1 MTTVPNPFA
10 SEKEE
15 EKCATWNKVGVKN
28 ILASMLNSQS
38 KKYAN
43 NNLTPT
49 NKEGQGNYEETPAEI
64 KMEAAGG
71 YALTKASRVMITSFK
86 YSTTCKH
93 QSPYKR
99 INHTMLNRSLRI
111 LYAQFPDEIDP
122 FSFQVKSIAV
132 SAHPKSYQ
140 TNS

>member
-1 MTTVPNPFA
+1 VTTVPNPFA

-86 YSTTCKH
+86 YSTTSVSC
-93 QSPYKR
+93 
-99 INHTMLNRSLRI
+99 
-111 LYAQFPDEIDP
+111 
-122 FSFQVKSIAV
+122 SFTASIAD
-132 SAHPKSYQ
+132 SCNDCTYNTTKPGTLAENK
-140 TNS
+140 

>member
-1 MTTVPNPFA
+1 VTTVPNPFA

-86 YSTTCKH
+86 YSTTSVSC
-93 QSPYKR
+93 
-99 INHTMLNRSLRI
+99 
-111 LYAQFPDEIDP
+111 
-122 FSFQVKSIAV
+122 SFTASIADSCNESMAVQQRRCMV
-132 SAHPKSYQ
+132 SIVCSIGKTMA
-140 TNS
+140 

>member
-1 MTTVPNPFA
+1 VTTVPNPFA

-99 INHTMLNRSLRI
+99 INHTMLNRQI
-111 LYAQFPDEIDP
+111 LHHPNPKFED
-122 FSFQVKSIAV
+122 SICPI
-132 SAHPKSYQ
+132 S
-140 TNS
+140 